1 MANWRAAP
9 PVVYLCG
16 DEPYLRDREVLVAK
30 ETLCNVPRTEVDK
43 ITAEN
48 LLHRLEGNF
57 LVSSPRLFIAHN
69 ILNEESLISYAKNP
83 EENTTLIL
91 VSDQHTVPGWVKE
104 AKIPSTAYRKLK
116 SWGSNNQFVSWLKM
130 EARER
135 GYNLDDRAAIILYRV
150 IGDDLG
156 ALESELE
163 KLVFYCGVRTEI
175 VPKDVASVSSL
186 REVVSPFKVA
196 ESVAARNRKQAFT
209 RLRAVYDRL
218 PGSPELGV
226 LGSMRTMFER
236 LLRVRELVDEGF
248 TSESINSLLREMQP
262 KVYMKNWATLVSRW
276 SAADLSEVMR
286 SLCQAEPGLVIGGN
300 RTRLELLI
308 LELTSPR

>member
-1 MANWRAAP
+1 
-9 PVVYLCG
+9 VYLCG
-16 DEPYLRDREVLVAK
+16 DEPYLRNREVLAAK
-30 ETLCNVPRTEVDK
+30 ETLCNLPRTELENE
-43 ITAEN
+43 TAAN
-48 LLHRLEGNF
+48 LFHRLQGHF
-57 LVSSPRLFIAHN
+57 LLSSPQLFISYN
-69 ILNEESLISYAKNP
+69 TKDEEALIPYVQNP

-91 VSDQHTVPGWVKE
+91 VSDQSSVPEWVKN

-135 GYNLDDRAAIILYRV
+135 GYTLDDRAAIILYRV

-163 KLVFYCGVRTEI
+163 KLVFYCGERTEI
-175 VPKDVASVSSL
+175 VPKDVASVTSL
-186 REVVSPFKVA
+186 REVISPFKVA
-196 ESVAARNRKQAFT
+196 ESVAARNRKQAFS
-209 RLRAVYDRL
+209 RLRSLYERL
-218 PGSPELGV
+218 SGSPELGV
-226 LGSMRTMFER
+226 LGSMRILFER

-248 TSESINSLLREMQP
+248 TGESINSLLREMEP

-276 SAADLSEVMR
+276 NASDLAEVMR
-286 SLCQAEPGLVIGGN
+286 TLCQVEPDLVIGGN

-308 LELTSPR
+308 LELTTPR